1 VTRSAAPQPV
11 GRPLPWL
18 QLALALILLAAL
30 LLCVSIGAVSIPLD
44 EIARAL
50 GRGITG
56 TGSSPLD
63 TIIWQV
69 RLPRVLLAAAV
80 GAVLAVAG
88 VAYQGVFR
96 NPLADPYLLGVASG
110 ASFGAALSI
119 VFASSIPL
127 LAVLGLP
134 LLSFLFAL
142 LTVLLVIS
150 LARQGGRLPVL
161 SLILA
166 GAVLGAVFTAG
177 TSFLML
183 LAREQAAGIIAWLLG
198 SFGKASFEQLLTLL
212 PFLLLLLAVTALGAR
227 ALNVLQLGEEQAG
240 QLGVNV
246 QRTMLVLLAVATL
259 AVAVAVSVSG
269 IIGFVGLMVPHA
281 VRLLSGGDHRRLVPL
296 SALLGATLLVL
307 ADLLA
312 RTVIAPAELPIG
324 IVTALAGGPFFLWL
338 LQRRR
343 STGT

>member
-1 VTRSAAPQPV
+1 LRPRTATRLWLPAALTLV
-11 GRPLPWL
+11 LTL
-18 QLALALILLAAL
+18 AL
-30 LLCVSIGAVSIPLD
+30 LLSISVGAVRVPL
-44 EIARAL
+44 EAVAAAL
-50 GRGITG
+50 GRGMAG
-56 TGSSPLD
+56 TLDSPLD

-69 RLPRVLLAAAV
+69 RLPRVLLAATV

-119 VFASSIPL
+119 VFASAVPL
-127 LAVLGLP
+127 LAALGLP

-142 LTVLLVIS
+142 LTVVLVVG
-150 LARQGGRLPVL
+150 LARQGNRLPVL

-166 GAVLGAVFTAG
+166 GAVLGAVFAAG

-183 LAREQAAGIIAWLLG
+183 LAREQATGIIAWLLG
-198 SFGKASFEQLLTLL
+198 SFGRAGFGQLFTLL
-212 PFLLLLLAVTALGAR
+212 PFLFLLLLVTGLGAR
-227 ALNVLQLGEEQAG
+227 ALNLLQLGEEQAG
-240 QLGVNV
+240 QLGVSV
-246 QRTMLVLLAVATL
+246 EQTMLVLLSVATL

-269 IIGFVGLMVPHA
+269 VIGFVGLMVPHA
-281 VRLLSGGDHRRLVPL
+281 VRLLAGGDHRRLVPL

-312 RTVIAPAELPIG
+312 RTVIAPAEIPIG
-324 IVTALAGGPFFLWL
+324 IVTALTGGPFFLWL
-338 LQRRR
+338 LRRR
-343 STGT
+343 NNPQGRAA